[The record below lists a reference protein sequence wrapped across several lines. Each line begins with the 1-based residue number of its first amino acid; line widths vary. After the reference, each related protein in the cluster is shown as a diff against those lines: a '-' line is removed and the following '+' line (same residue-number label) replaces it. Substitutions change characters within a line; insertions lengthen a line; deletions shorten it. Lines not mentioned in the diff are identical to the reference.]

1 MQYATYFNTL
11 HFILAQMG
19 TAPDSSLGPSRPAWA
34 RFVRIAWAMGSAC
47 CLSLVASVTSQA
59 TMT

>member
-19 TAPDSSLGPSRPAWA
+19 GQPPHRHILNHTL
-34 RFVRIAWAMGSAC
+34 
-47 CLSLVASVTSQA
+47 L
-59 TMT
+59 

>member
-19 TAPDSSLGPSRPAWA
+19 VAPSGAGEKC
-34 RFVRIAWAMGSAC
+34 V
-47 CLSLVASVTSQA
+47 
-59 TMT
+59 